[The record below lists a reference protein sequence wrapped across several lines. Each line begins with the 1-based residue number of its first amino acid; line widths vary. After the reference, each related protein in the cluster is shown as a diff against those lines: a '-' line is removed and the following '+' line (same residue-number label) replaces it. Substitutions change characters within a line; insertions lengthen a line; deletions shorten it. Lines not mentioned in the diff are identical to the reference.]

1 MNDPNEIFFLAPNE
15 HQRGVM
21 EKYVRALGKEVNN
34 SLPLSERIAQRFMIT
49 VQHFSLL
56 QECLAKHP
64 LASLEEEIYFFKKIK
79 PFFTSRIELYT
90 LQFKGM
96 VFAPP
101 DPVDAQDYWEQEA
114 GRLAAFERQYPEFVA
129 YIREGREDKDESWFT
144 AAAAAD
150 VPVSWRTAYD
160 VEDHFSS
167 SHDPLLA
174 ALMALEQYHEFAR
187 KQLGGIIS
195 V

>member
-1 MNDPNEIFFLAPNE
+1 MKDPNEIIFLAPDQ
-15 HQRGVM
+15 HQRRVM
-21 EKYVRALGKEVNN
+21 EQYVRALEEQVNQ

-56 QECLAKHP
+56 QECIAKHP
-64 LASLEEEIYFFKKIK
+64 LAGVQEEIYFFKKIK

-90 LQFKGM
+90 LQFKGL

-114 GRLAAFERQYPEFVA
+114 GKLAQFESQYPEFVA
-129 YIREGREDKDESWFT
+129 YTREGREDKDDSWFT

-174 ALMALEQYHEFAR
+174 ALMALEIYHEFAR
-187 KQLGGIIS
+187 KQLE
-195 V
+195 VLKPV